1 MELNYMSKNLI
12 GHEVFAHSI
21 YATGMHLMELCSKVS
36 SLALQSTSFFF
47 FFPLNLDFLITA
59 LVGIIWPAIF
69 HKNKL
74 DFVQLP

>member
-47 FFPLNLDFLITA
+47 FPPQFGFPNYCLSGNYLA
-59 LVGIIWPAIF
+59 GY
-69 HKNKL
+69 
-74 DFVQLP
+74 LPQE

>member
-47 FFPLNLDFLITA
+47 FFFPPQFGFPNYCLSGNYLA
-59 LVGIIWPAIF
+59 GY
-69 HKNKL
+69 
-74 DFVQLP
+74 LPQE